1 MTSHHQILFSERNGY
16 AKPSEVLIVGDVPQ
30 DVANAI
36 SSALTRLMQTMDN
49 SIIGGYTSQADE
61 LGQYI
66 WTHLMGKSLID
77 YKTAFHDGREAIAGW
92 IQSMDTEWFR
102 KLDLIEFVLAR
113 VESATLRE
121 RFISELTERFESL
134 GFGYRILNGCV
145 VDTVSEPEL
154 KAIDDAILKSRK
166 AISNHLAKALELH
179 TKRPK
184 GDYVNSIKESISA
197 VEAMVRLD
205 TGELNFKDAV
215 KALKKKSIQL
225 QPRMEEALIKLY
237 AYTNQPDTGIRH
249 PLMETDSNYVPTS
262 AESLYMLIT
271 CSALVN
277 YVKTKKTAAN
287 K

>member
-1 MTSHHQILFSERNGY
+1 MALHRQILFSERHGY
-16 AKPSEVLIVGDVPQ
+16 TRPSEVLIVGDVPQ
-30 DVANAI
+30 EISIAI
-36 SSALTRLMQTMDN
+36 SSALTRLMQTMDK
-49 SIIGGYTSQADE
+49 SIVGGYTSQADE

-66 WTHLMGKSLID
+66 WTHLMGKSLMD
-77 YKTAFHDGREAIAGW
+77 YQTSFHEGRESIAQW
-92 IQSMDTEWFR
+92 IQAKDTEWFR

-113 VESATLRE
+113 VESAMLRE
-121 RFISELTERFESL
+121 QFINELTERFESL
-134 GFGYRILNGCV
+134 GFGYRILNGYV

-154 KAIDDAILKSRK
+154 KAIDDAIFKSRK
-166 AISNHLAKALELH
+166 VISNHIAKALELH

-215 KALKKKSIQL
+215 KALKKKGIQL

-249 PLMETDSNYVPTS
+249 PLMETDSEYVPTS

-277 YVKTKKTAAN
+277 YIKTKKASAN
-287 K
+287 N